1 MNNLNFASPF
11 NLTETQPPQLP
22 PQPTNYNPYYQNF
35 AVDNFNPYEY
45 YNYHQQIA
53 LDQSWINNWLVQK
66 SLTKK
71 PPEKPSS
78 EDEKLTISGAQE
90 TLKKCCMILNRLKD
104 FESDLKTNI
113 DTISNM
119 SWEQK
124 LMEIDK
130 QKAVLL
136 NSLTSF
142 DNAAM
147 LTKLQKEIKKRK
159 RKREYLKTKKIER
172 RNQLTIV
179 YNRRQQL
186 HKSINQWLN
195 EQKEQVEKVKRDEYL
210 KRDADCVL
218 SEVTKKKT
226 DARRQ
231 LALLSSLI
239 KLREVREKA
248 ASSRGEK
255 NSLEDSNTFLTIT
268 ERLKN
273 MWQKALKSYTME
285 ERGLRVMLDMKSK
298 TTETKDDKNKK
309 IIKEWS
315 LALFG
320 PTFVPSDAYWVLTC
334 AERDLEI
341 FIALR
346 KSWDTFLT
354 SPNNNQ
360 GSSIPIGWIL
370 PQNPSSQ
377 LWAKYLDNSA

>member
-11 NLTETQPPQLP
+11 NLTETPQLPPSPQIP

-71 PPEKPSS
+71 PPEKPSG

-104 FESDLKTNI
+104 FESDLKTNVN
-113 DTISNM
+113 TMSNM

-172 RNQLTIV
+172 KNQLTII

-195 EQKEQVEKVKRDEYL
+195 EQKEQVEKAKRVCY
-210 KRDADCVL
+210 
-218 SEVTKKKT
+218 
-226 DARRQ
+226 
-231 LALLSSLI
+231 
-239 KLREVREKA
+239 
-248 ASSRGEK
+248 
-255 NSLEDSNTFLTIT
+255 F
-268 ERLKN
+268 
-273 MWQKALKSYTME
+273 
-285 ERGLRVMLDMKSK
+285 
-298 TTETKDDKNKK
+298 
-309 IIKEWS
+309 
-315 LALFG
+315 
-320 PTFVPSDAYWVLTC
+320 
-334 AERDLEI
+334 
-341 FIALR
+341 
-346 KSWDTFLT
+346 
-354 SPNNNQ
+354 
-360 GSSIPIGWIL
+360 
-370 PQNPSSQ
+370 
-377 LWAKYLDNSA
+377 